1 MQRNSSFSFYL
12 FYIKHLNSCSNIQYN
27 NDGVKKM
34 TNEELEKELEI
45 DDYIEDMAD
54 LFKILG
60 DKTRTKILASLEKGE
75 KNVSSI
81 SEVVGLPISAIS
93 HQLRTLRQAKLIK
106 PKKVGKE
113 VFYSLDDDHVSM
125 IFECALAHV
134 KE

>member
-1 MQRNSSFSFYL
+1 MEKRIN
-12 FYIKHLNSCSNIQYN
+12 K
-27 NDGVKKM
+27 
-34 TNEELEKELEI
+34 EELEL

-60 DKTRTKILASLEKGE
+60 DKTRTKILSVLIKEE
-75 KNVSSI
+75 TNVSSI
-81 SEVVGLPISAIS
+81 SELVGLPISAVS

-113 VFYSLDDDHVSM
+113 VYYSLDDEHVSL
-125 IFECALAHV
+125 IFKCALEHV